1 MKIGL
6 IINPVAGIGGSVGLK
21 GSDGEETQKL
31 ALERGGKFL
40 SNSKA
45 KTALKEVVDLK
56 DKIEFFTGAGKMGED
71 VLKELGFNYKVIG
84 ERKDHTTFQDTED
97 IARELKKENVDL
109 ILFAGGDGTARNIF
123 NAVEVSIPCI
133 GIPAGVKI
141 HSAVYANNP
150 KDAGLVIREYVQDK
164 DSIVTAHSEVMD
176 IDEEKFRQNVLQA
189 KLYGYLDVP
198 RVEKLMQSSKS
209 SSSSS
214 VEEIEGI
221 AEELEKIMNNKD
233 DDMVYVVGTGGTV
246 NSVMRDIGYDV
257 SLLGVDIIY
266 KGEIVLKEATENQIY
281 DFIKDKK
288 ATLIV
293 TVIGGQGHVFG
304 RGNQQLSPRIIR
316 HIGKDNIII
325 IATHAKLYSIADG
338 VIKADTSD
346 PELDEEL
353 KGYWKILINYNHTI
367 VFKLD

>member
-1 MKIGL
+1 MKLGL
-6 IINPVAGIGGSVGLK
+6 IVNPVAGIGGSVGLK

-40 SNSKA
+40 SNEKA
-45 KTALKEVVDLK
+45 KTALKEVSDLK
-56 DKIEFFTGAGKMGED
+56 DEIEFITGPSKMGEN
-71 VLKELGFNYKVIG
+71 VLKELSFNYKVIG
-84 ERKDHTTFQDTED
+84 EKKEKTTYEDTEF
-97 IARELKKENVDL
+97 IARELKKEGVDL

-123 NAVEVSIPCI
+123 NAIEVSIPCI

-150 KDAGLVIREYVQDK
+150 KDAGLMIRKFVEDPN
-164 DSIVTAHSEVMD
+164 SVTTTNSEVMD
-176 IDEEKFRQNVLQA
+176 IDEEKFRQNILQA
-189 KLYGYLDVP
+189 KLYGYLRVP
-198 RVEKLMQSSKS
+198 RAENLMQSSKS
-209 SSSSS
+209 VSASTA
-214 VEEIEGI
+214 EEIDGI
-221 AEELEKIMNNKD
+221 AEELENMMAENPE
-233 DDMVYVVGTGGTV
+233 DMVYVVGTGGTV
-246 NSVMRDIGYDV
+246 NAVMEDIGYEV

-266 KGEIVLKEATENQIY
+266 KGEIVLKEATESEIY

-288 ATLIV
+288 AKLIV

-325 IATHAKLYSIADG
+325 VATHKKLYSIKDG

-346 PELDEEL
+346 SKLDEEL
-353 KGYWKILINYNHTI
+353 KGYWKILIGYNHTL
-367 VFKLD
+367 VYKLD